1 MSPHSDLTNVDQNVL
16 DASSRM
22 MDWLMLQALPVWQK
36 GGIDKSTGSFYETVD
51 LESGQGTAAP
61 RRARVQ
67 PRQIYCFAEAG
78 RLGWKGPWQSIV
90 ERGIEWYLT
99 HYRLENGCFAALVD
113 GDGTRLDE
121 TFDLYNHAFA
131 LFALVQAG
139 EVLPDRRTELRE
151 IAEDLLRTLR
161 KDYAQSERGFR
172 EGNPDRLPLRS
183 NPHMHLF
190 EAALAHE
197 EATGDVV
204 WTELS
209 DEIAHLA
216 LSRFIDPVT
225 GGLREFFDADWL
237 PIPGDQG
244 RVVEPGHQFEWSW
257 LLLRWGIS
265 RGNFEAISKAR
276 RLYQI
281 GSTYGI
287 DPERRVAVMA
297 LNDDFSM
304 RDPIARLWGQTEWI
318 KAAVGLAR
326 ISTGVERTAY
336 LTDILRSVDALER
349 YFENVPTGLWHDKLS
364 PDDAFKNEPAPAS
377 SFYHIVCA
385 ISELADFASET
396 RR

>member
-1 MSPHSDLTNVDQNVL
+1 MTPRSDQAKIDQNVL
-16 DASSRM
+16 NASSRM
-22 MDWLMLQALPVWQK
+22 KDWLMHQALPVWHK
-36 GGIDKSTGSFYETVD
+36 DGIDNSTGGFYETLD
-51 LESGQGTAAP
+51 LRSGQGTDAP

-78 RLGWKGPWQSIV
+78 RLGWTGPWQSII
-90 ERGIEWYLT
+90 ERGIDWYLK

-113 GDGTRLDE
+113 GGGTCLDE

-131 LFALVQAG
+131 LFALAQAAD
-139 EVLPDRRTELRE
+139 VLPGRSVEFRR
-151 IAEDLLRTLR
+151 IAEDLLHTLR
-161 KDYAQSERGFR
+161 KDYAQPERGFR
-172 EGNPDRLPLRS
+172 EANPDRLPLRS

-190 EAALAHE
+190 EASLAHE
-197 EATGDVV
+197 EATAAPV

-225 GGLREFFDADWL
+225 GCLREFFDADWS
-237 PIPGDQG
+237 PMPGDQG

-257 LLLRWGIS
+257 LLVRWGIS
-265 RGNFEAISKAR
+265 RGSFEAISKAR

-281 GSTYGI
+281 GVTYGI
-287 DPERRVAVMA
+287 DPKRRVAVMA
-297 LNDDFSM
+297 LNDDFTK

-318 KAAVGLAR
+318 KAAVTLAR

-336 LTDILRSVDALER
+336 LNDILRSVDALER
-349 YFENVPTGLWHDKLS
+349 YFEDVPPGLWYDKLS
-364 PDDAFKNEPAPAS
+364 ADDAFKDEPAPAS

-385 ISELADFASET
+385 ISELADFASE
-396 RR
+396 